1 MCEGSRRTSRW
12 RALVEPSKGV
22 GNTEQRTDMK
32 TMYVYILECSD
43 KSYYIG
49 VSNNAEKRFLE
60 HSTGINR
67 NCYTFTRR
75 PLKLVF
81 SQIFS
86 DPDSAIAFEKK
97 IKGWTRAKKKALI
110 EDKWESLPELSKSSA
125 KKAIANA
132 STGSA

>member
-1 MCEGSRRTSRW
+1 MPVVNPCEPPMAGW
-12 RALVEPSKGV
+12 G
-22 GNTEQRTDMK
+22 TEQRTDMK

-67 NCYTFTRR
+67 NCYTYTRR
-75 PLKLVF
+75 PLKFVF

-132 STGSA
+132 STQCRVRYKR

>member
-1 MCEGSRRTSRW
+1 MCVVTQS
-12 RALVEPSKGV
+12 LSKGV
-22 GNTEQRTDMK
+22 GGGIEQTADMK

-60 HSTGINR
+60 HSAGINR

-86 DPDSAIAFEKK
+86 DPVSAIAFEKK
-97 IKGWTRAKKKALI
+97 IKGWSRAKKKALI
-110 EDKWESLPELSKSSA
+110 ENKWESLPELSKSYA
-125 KKAIANA
+125 EKAIANA

>member
-1 MCEGSRRTSRW
+1 MCGHPEPVEGC
-12 RALVEPSKGV
+12 G
-22 GNTEQRTDMK
+22 GGIEQTADMK

-60 HSTGINR
+60 HSAGINR

-86 DPDSAIAFEKK
+86 DPVSAIAFEKK
-97 IKGWTRAKKKALI
+97 IKGWSRAKKKALI
-110 EDKWESLPELSKSSA
+110 ENKWESLPELSKSYA
-125 KKAIANA
+125 EKAIANA

>member
-1 MCEGSRRTSRW
+1 
-12 RALVEPSKGV
+12 
-22 GNTEQRTDMK
+22 MK

-49 VSNNAEKRFLE
+49 VSNNAEKRFSE

-67 NCYTFTRR
+67 NCYTFVRR
-75 PLKLVF
+75 LLKLVF

-97 IKGWTRAKKKALI
+97 IKGWSRAKKKALI
-110 EDKWESLPELSKSSA
+110 ENKWESLPELSKSYA
-125 KKAIANA
+125 EKAIAPFDKLRMTA

>member
-1 MCEGSRRTSRW
+1 MWSPRACRRVWGSI
-12 RALVEPSKGV
+12 
-22 GNTEQRTDMK
+22 EQTADMK

-49 VSNNAEKRFLE
+49 VSNNAEKRFWE
-60 HSTGINR
+60 HSAGINR

-86 DPDSAIAFEKK
+86 DPNSAIAFEKK
-97 IKGWTRAKKKALI
+97 IKGWSRAKKKALI
-110 EDKWESLPELSKSSA
+110 ENKWESLPELSKSYA
-125 KKAIANA
+125 EKAIANA
-132 STGSA
+132 STSSA

>member
-1 MCEGSRRTSRW
+1 MCVVTQS
-12 RALVEPSKGV
+12 LSKGV
-22 GNTEQRTDMK
+22 GSIEQTADMK

-60 HSTGINR
+60 HSAGINR

-97 IKGWTRAKKKALI
+97 IKGWSRTKKKALI
-110 EDKWESLPELSKSSA
+110 ENKWESLPELSKSYA
-125 KKAIANA
+125 EKAIANA

>member
-1 MCEGSRRTSRW
+1 MCVVTQS
-12 RALVEPSKGV
+12 LSKGV
-22 GNTEQRTDMK
+22 GSIEQTADMK

-60 HSTGINR
+60 HSAGINR

-97 IKGWTRAKKKALI
+97 IKGWSRAKKKALI
-110 EDKWESLPELSKSSA
+110 EGKGESLPELSKSYA
-125 KKAIANA
+125 EKAIANA